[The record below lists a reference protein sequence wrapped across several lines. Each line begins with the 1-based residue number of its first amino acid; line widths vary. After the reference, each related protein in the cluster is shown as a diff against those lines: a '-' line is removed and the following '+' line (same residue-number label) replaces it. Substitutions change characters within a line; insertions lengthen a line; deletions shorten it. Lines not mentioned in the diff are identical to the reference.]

1 MTMDIAVKAIKG
13 QPQDLSNTLLKDL
26 GSAASAGLVSGLVQ
40 GTAAMGT
47 ARAMDYTT
55 DFSGITDRGPL
66 NPGIRIMPP
75 AWKDTTGAAIEAL
88 VPTGINIIRDQ

>member
-1 MTMDIAVKAIKG
+1 MTTDIAVKAIKG
-13 QPQDLSNTLLKDL
+13 QPQDLGNTLLKGL

-66 NPGIRIMPP
+66 NPGIRDHATRVARYYRGGYRSIG
-75 AWKDTTGAAIEAL
+75 TC
-88 VPTGINIIRDQ
+88 RY